1 VYRGRTILKKGVS
14 SYFGENDTVMV
25 KFSAMDDDTYEF
37 WRNFEDMADLSRNP
51 LFPVT
56 KNLHSNVS
64 GALGYWFGYGS
75 TFYLVKG
82 IGVNGVNGVSRLPLP
97 HEETAHDILK
107 GEAVAHQRD

>member
-1 VYRGRTILKKGVS
+1 MCIVATRFSKRVYPLII
-14 SYFGENDTVMV
+14 GENDTVMV
-25 KFSAMDDDTYEF
+25 KFTAIDDDAYEF

-51 LFPVT
+51 LFPVV

-82 IGVNGVNGVSRLPLP
+82 IGINKD
-97 HEETAHDILK
+97 ADD
-107 GEAVAHQRD
+107 EANP